1 MSRLVL
7 LGAGACVLM
16 IGLAAWRLHEN
27 DSTDSPLVVK
37 TKPPEAAPQCPWREP
52 EADLKSFFPEA
63 IDYRL
68 ETHILS
74 GARAEL
80 GARLGRVPTGDENLL
95 RTFAVSSGDQF
106 IGNIMTERVKGE
118 YGAIEFVL
126 ATDPQGVV
134 RGLRLQRIREPD
146 VVEKA
151 LSAQAVS
158 EWFIGRCSTNSWAAG
173 SGLPPVPRAAEP
185 SARAIVEGARSL
197 LVRLEIATTLSR
209 EGSGTHQH

>member
-63 IDYRL
+63 TGHRL

-74 GARAEL
+74 GERAEL

-95 RTFAVSSGDQF
+95 RTFAVLSGNKF
-106 IGNIMTERVKGE
+106 VGNIMTERVKGE
-118 YGAIEFVL
+118 HGAIEFVL

-134 RGLRLQRIREPD
+134 RGFRLQRMREPD
-146 VVEKA
+146 VVDQA
-151 LSAQAVS
+151 LSTAAVRD
-158 EWFIGRCSTNSWAAG
+158 WFIGRSSTNSWNDG
-173 SGLPPVPRAAEP
+173 SGMPPVPSVAES
-185 SARAIVEGARSL
+185 SARAIAEGARSL
-197 LVRLEIATTLSR
+197 LVRLEIASLAR
-209 EGSGTHQH
+209 KGAVTHQH